1 MEATAMATAIS
12 GIVVAQA
19 VQILASILKDRE
31 FGAGAA
37 GNANRLRAWM
47 HDRLTGRAS
56 EALQDVEIL
65 PSEDNLADLRKQLAR
80 QIDAEPNLSAELQ
93 ELLPTWESAETARL
107 VGRAMEI
114 GNIKTGAF
122 KSEGG

>member
-1 MEATAMATAIS
+1 
-12 GIVVAQA
+12 
-19 VQILASILKDRE
+19 
-31 FGAGAA
+31 
-37 GNANRLRAWM
+37 M

-93 ELLPTWESAETARL
+93 ELLPTGESAETARL